1 MKKLTFIF
9 LGCIFAIF
17 LNVNSFAQTT
27 MSQEGQY
34 IFNSLG
40 FYIGGVLVAFMA
52 AGFCMLE
59 SGLVTTKSVSTIA
72 AKNIGKFAIC
82 SLIFFL
88 VGYNLAYGVPEGGF
102 MGSFSIWTDTTD
114 AETGY
119 SGYSDWFFQTMFV
132 CATASIVSGAVAERI
147 KIWPFFIFAAIMAG
161 VIYPI
166 SMGWQW
172 GGGWLAT
179 SGFSDFAGSTLV
191 HACGGAAALAGV
203 IVLGAREGR
212 FGSRGEKKSMQPFA
226 ASSIPLV
233 TLGTFL
239 LWFGW
244 FGFNGF
250 SQLAMGTF
258 DDVNAISKIAVNTHL
273 AGAAG
278 TVTGA
283 ALTRLIGGKTDIVMM
298 LNGALA
304 GLVAITAEPLTP
316 GPITAMIIGSIG
328 AVIMYYGTKLLE
340 NLGLDDVVG
349 AIPVHMFAGIF
360 GTLVVPL
367 TNSDTSF
374 GTQFVGVIS
383 VCVFSF
389 VLSWI
394 TFSTLKSTIGLR
406 ISKAAEKQ
414 GTDKAEVAEV
424 YGRVQ
429 DRHRES
435 AILDGRTYKKQ
446 NQFTFLLHYGF

>member
-1 MKKLTFIF
+1 MKKLFKITLSTFIF
-9 LGCIFAIF
+9 STMPTTL
-17 LNVNSFAQTT
+17 SFAQTT

-40 FYIGGVLVAFMA
+40 FYLGGVLVAFMA

-59 SGLVTTKSVSTIA
+59 SGLVTTKSVSSIA
-72 AKNIGKFAIC
+72 AKNIGKFAIG
-82 SLIFFL
+82 SIVFFL
-88 VGYNLAYGVPEGGF
+88 VGYNLAYDIPEGGF
-102 MGSFSIWTDTTD
+102 IGSFSIWTDTSNV
-114 AETGY
+114 ETGY
-119 SGYSDWFFQTMFV
+119 SGYSDWFYQTMFV
-132 CATASIVSGAVAERI
+132 CATVSIVSGAVAERI
-147 KIWPFFIFAAIMAG
+147 KIWPFFFFAAIMAG
-161 VIYPI
+161 FIYPI

-172 GGGWLAT
+172 GGGWLSVA
-179 SGFSDFAGSTLV
+179 GFSDFAGSTLV

-212 FGSRGEKKSMQPFA
+212 FGAKGEKKSMIPFA

-258 DDVNAISKIAVNTHL
+258 DDVNAIARIAVNTHL

-278 TVTGA
+278 VVTGA
-283 ALTRLIGGKTDIVMM
+283 ALTRLIGGKTDIIMM

-316 GPITAMIIGSIG
+316 TPMIAMVIGSIG

-340 NLGLDDVVG
+340 HLRLDDVVG
-349 AIPVHMFAGIF
+349 AIPVHLFAGVF
-360 GTLVVPL
+360 GTLVVPF
-367 TNSDTSF
+367 TNMNTSF
-374 GTQFVGVIS
+374 GTQLLGAIS
-383 VCVFSF
+383 VCSFSF
-389 VLSWI
+389 V
-394 TFSTLKSTIGLR
+394 FSYAVFRLMKETTGLR
-406 ISKAAEKQ
+406 ISKAAEKL
-414 GTDKAEVAEV
+414 GTDKAEIGVAA
-424 YGRVQ
+424 YSIR
-429 DRHRES
+429 D
-435 AILDGRTYKKQ
+435 
-446 NQFTFLLHYGF
+446 

>member
-1 MKKLTFIF
+1 MKSEKMKKILANF
-9 LGCIFAIF
+9 FAVIAF
-17 LNVNSFAQTT
+17 FVGSSGLAYAGTT

-40 FYIGGVLVAFMA
+40 FYLGGVLVAFMA

-59 SGLVTTKSVSTIA
+59 SGLVTTKSVSSIA
-72 AKNIGKFAIC
+72 AKNIGKFAIG
-82 SLIFFL
+82 SIIFFL
-88 VGYNLAYGVPEGGF
+88 VGYNLAYDIPEGGF
-102 MGSFSIWTDTTD
+102 IGSFSIWTDESNL
-114 AETGY
+114 ETGY
-119 SGYSDWFFQTMFV
+119 SGYSDWFYQTMFV
-132 CATASIVSGAVAERI
+132 CATVSIVSGAVAERI
-147 KIWPFFIFAAIMAG
+147 KIWPFFFFAAIMAG
-161 VIYPI
+161 LIYPI

-172 GGGWLAT
+172 GGGWLAVA
-179 SGFSDFAGSTLV
+179 GFSDFAGSTLV

-212 FGSRGEKKSMQPFA
+212 FGTKGEKKSMIPFA

-258 DDVNAISKIAVNTHL
+258 DDVNAIAKIAVNTHL

-278 TVTGA
+278 VVTGA
-283 ALTRLIGGKTDIVMM
+283 ALTRLIGGKTDIIMM

-316 GPITAMIIGSIG
+316 SPVIAMMIGSIG

-340 NLGLDDVVG
+340 HLRLDDVVG
-349 AIPVHMFAGIF
+349 AIPVHLFAGIF
-360 GTLVVPL
+360 GTLAVPF
-367 TNSDTSF
+367 TNTDTSF
-374 GTQFVGVIS
+374 GAQLLGVSS
-383 VCVFSF
+383 VCTFSF
-389 VLSWI
+389 V
-394 TFSTLKSTIGLR
+394 FSYIVFRLMKETTGLR
-406 ISKAAEKQ
+406 ISKAAEKL
-414 GTDKAEVAEV
+414 GTDKAEIGVMA
-424 YGRVQ
+424 YSIR
-429 DRHRES
+429 D
-435 AILDGRTYKKQ
+435 
-446 NQFTFLLHYGF
+446 

>member
-1 MKKLTFIF
+1 MKKQLLNLLTGI
-9 LGCIFAIF
+9 IVFASMTGS
-17 LNVNSFAQTT
+17 VFAETT
-27 MSQEGQY
+27 MSEEGQY
-34 IFNSLG
+34 IFNSLA

-72 AKNIGKFAIC
+72 AKNIGKFAIA

-88 VGYNLAYGVPEGGF
+88 FGYNVAYGIPEGGF
-102 MGSFSIWTDTTD
+102 MGSFSIWSDKSSVGV
-114 AETGY
+114 GY
-119 SGYSDWFFQTMFV
+119 SDSSDWFFQTMFV
-132 CATASIVSGAVAERI
+132 CATVSIVSGAVAERI
-147 KIWPFFIFAAIMAG
+147 KIWPFFVFAVAMAG
-161 VIYPI
+161 IIYPI

-172 GGGWLAT
+172 GGGWLSTA
-179 SGFSDFAGSTLV
+179 GFSDFAGSTIV

-203 IVLGAREGR
+203 IVLGARAGR
-212 FGSRGEKKSMQPFA
+212 FTSKGGKRVMVPFA
-226 ASSIPLV
+226 ASSIPLT

-278 TVTGA
+278 TVVGA
-283 ALTRLIGGKTDIVMM
+283 AVSRLIGGKTDVIMM

-316 GPITAMIIGSIG
+316 SPMLAIFIG
-328 AVIMYYGTKLLE
+328 AVGSIIMYFGTKMLE

-367 TNSDTSF
+367 SNGDTSF
-374 GTQFVGVIS
+374 GTQVIGTVS
-383 VCVFSF
+383 VVVFSF
-389 VLSWI
+389 ILSYVVF
-394 TFSTLKSTIGLR
+394 TALKSTIGLR
-406 ISKAAEKQ
+406 ISKEAEKL
-414 GTDKAEVAEV
+414 GTDKAEIGVVA
-424 YGRVQ
+424 YSIR
-429 DRHRES
+429 D
-435 AILDGRTYKKQ
+435 
-446 NQFTFLLHYGF
+446 

>member
-1 MKKLTFIF
+1 MKKYLLNLLVGIITFFSLTE
-9 LGCIFAIF
+9 LVFAE
-17 LNVNSFAQTT
+17 TT
-27 MSQEGQY
+27 MSEEGQY
-34 IFNSLG
+34 IFNSLA

-72 AKNIGKFAIC
+72 AKNIGKFAIA
-82 SLIFFL
+82 SIIFFL
-88 VGYNLAYGVPEGGF
+88 FGYNLAYGIPEGGYI
-102 MGSFSIWTDTTD
+102 GSFSMWSDGS
-114 AETGY
+114 EVGTGY
-119 SGYSDWFFQTMFV
+119 SDSSDWFFQTMFV
-132 CATASIVSGAVAERI
+132 CATVSIVSGAVAERI
-147 KIWPFFIFAAIMAG
+147 KIWPFFLFAVIMAG
-161 VIYPI
+161 FIYPI

-172 GGGWLAT
+172 GGGWLSSA
-179 SGFSDFAGSTLV
+179 GFSDFAGSTLV
-191 HACGGAAALAGV
+191 HACGGAGALAGV
-203 IVLGAREGR
+203 IVLGARTGR
-212 FGSRGEKKSMQPFA
+212 FTSRGGKRIMVPFA

-258 DDVNAISKIAVNTHL
+258 SDVNAITKIAVNTHL

-283 ALTRLIGGKTDIVMM
+283 AITRLLGGKTDIIMM

-316 GPITAMIIGSIG
+316 SPVLAMLIGAIG
-328 AVIMYYGTKLLE
+328 AVIMYFGTKMLE
-340 NLGLDDVVG
+340 NFGLDDVVG

-367 TNSDTSF
+367 SNSDTSF
-374 GTQFVGVIS
+374 GTQFIGVIS
-383 VCVFSF
+383 VVAFSF
-389 VLSWI
+389 VLSYVA
-394 TFSTLKSTIGLR
+394 FSSMKATIGLR
-406 ISKAAEKQ
+406 ISKAAEKL
-414 GTDKAEVAEV
+414 GTDKAEIGVTA
-424 YGRVQ
+424 YSIR
-429 DRHRES
+429 D
-435 AILDGRTYKKQ
+435 
-446 NQFTFLLHYGF
+446 

>member
-1 MKKLTFIF
+1 MKNLTFIF

-17 LNVNSFAQTT
+17 FNVNSFAQTT

-172 GGGWLAT
+172 GGGWLAA

-191 HACGGAAALAGV
+191 HACGGAAALAG
-203 IVLGAREGR
+203 IMVLGAREGR
-212 FGSRGEKKSMQPFA
+212 FGKRGEKRSMQPFA

-283 ALTRLIGGKTDIVMM
+283 ALTRLIGGKTDIIMM

-328 AVIMYYGTKLLE
+328 AVIMYYGTKMLE

-360 GTLVVPL
+360 GTLVVPF

-374 GTQFVGVIS
+374 GTQFIGVIS

-389 VLSWI
+389 ALSWI
-394 TFSTLKSTIGLR
+394 TFSSLKSTVGLR

-414 GTDKAEVAEV
+414 GTDKAEVGVIA
-424 YGRVQ
+424 YSIR
-429 DRHRES
+429 D
-435 AILDGRTYKKQ
+435 
-446 NQFTFLLHYGF
+446 

>member
-1 MKKLTFIF
+1 MKKQLLNLLTGI
-9 LGCIFAIF
+9 IVFASMTGS
-17 LNVNSFAQTT
+17 VFAETT
-27 MSQEGQY
+27 MSEEGQY
-34 IFNSLG
+34 IFNSLA

-72 AKNIGKFAIC
+72 AKNIGKFAIA

-88 VGYNLAYGVPEGGF
+88 FGYNVAYGIPEGGF
-102 MGSFSIWTDTTD
+102 MGSFSIWSDKS
-114 AETGY
+114 AVGVGY
-119 SGYSDWFFQTMFV
+119 SDSSDWFFQTMFV
-132 CATASIVSGAVAERI
+132 CATVSIVSGAVAERI
-147 KIWPFFIFAAIMAG
+147 KIWPFFVFAVAMAG
-161 VIYPI
+161 IIYPI

-172 GGGWLAT
+172 GGGWLSTA
-179 SGFSDFAGSTLV
+179 GFSDFAGSTIV

-203 IVLGAREGR
+203 IVLGARAGR
-212 FGSRGEKKSMQPFA
+212 FTSKGGKRVMVPFA
-226 ASSIPLV
+226 ASSIPLT

-258 DDVNAISKIAVNTHL
+258 DDVNAISKIAVNTNL

-278 TVTGA
+278 TVVGA
-283 ALTRLIGGKTDIVMM
+283 AVSRLIGGKTDVIMM

-316 GPITAMIIGSIG
+316 SPMLAIFIGAIGSI
-328 AVIMYYGTKLLE
+328 IMYFGTKMLE

-367 TNSDTSF
+367 SNGDTSF
-374 GTQFVGVIS
+374 GTQVIGTVS
-383 VCVFSF
+383 VVAFSFILSYVVFSA
-389 VLSWI
+389 
-394 TFSTLKSTIGLR
+394 LKSTIGLR
-406 ISKAAEKQ
+406 ISKEAEKL
-414 GTDKAEVAEV
+414 GTDKAEIGVVA
-424 YGRVQ
+424 YSIR
-429 DRHRES
+429 D
-435 AILDGRTYKKQ
+435 
-446 NQFTFLLHYGF
+446 

>member
-1 MKKLTFIF
+1 M
-9 LGCIFAIF
+9 
-17 LNVNSFAQTT
+17 
-27 MSQEGQY
+27 
-34 IFNSLG
+34 
-40 FYIGGVLVAFMA
+40 VAFMA

-72 AKNIGKFAIC
+72 AKNVGKFAIC
-82 SLIFFL
+82 SLVFFL
-88 VGYNLAYGVPEGGF
+88 FGYNVAYGVPEGGYI
-102 MGSFSIWTDTTD
+102 GSFAIWNDVS
-114 AETGY
+114 EIGTGY
-119 SGYSDWFFQTMFV
+119 SDSSDWFFQTMFV

-147 KIWPFFIFAAIMAG
+147 KIWPFFLFAALMAG
-161 VIYPI
+161 FIYPI

-172 GGGWLAT
+172 GGGWLA
-179 SGFSDFAGSTLV
+179 SAGFSDFAGSTLV

-212 FGSRGEKKSMQPFA
+212 FGSKGEKKSMVPFA

-278 TVTGA
+278 TVAGA
-283 ALTRLIGGKTDIVMM
+283 TITRLMAGKTDIVMM

-316 GPITAMIIGSIG
+316 SPLLAILIGFVG
-328 AVIMYYGTKLLE
+328 ALIMYFGTKFLE
-340 NLGLDDVVG
+340 SLQLDDVVG

-367 TNSDTSF
+367 TNPETSF
-374 GTQFVGVIS
+374 GTQFIGTAS
-383 VCVFSF
+383 VCIFSF
-389 VLSWI
+389 VLSWV
-394 TFSTLKSTIGLR
+394 TFTALKSTIGLR
-406 ISKAAEKQ
+406 ISKAAEKL
-414 GTDKAEVAEV
+414 GTDKAEVGVTA
-424 YGRVQ
+424 YSIR
-429 DRHRES
+429 D
-435 AILDGRTYKKQ
+435 
-446 NQFTFLLHYGF
+446 

>member
-1 MKKLTFIF
+1 MINILKNKTI
-9 LGCIFAIF
+9 LGALFFVSISDAA
-17 LNVNSFAQTT
+17 NANTT
-27 MSQEGQY
+27 ISAEGQY
-34 IFNSLG
+34 IFNTLG

-82 SLIFFL
+82 SLVFFL
-88 VGYNLAYGVPEGGF
+88 FGYNMAYGISEGGYIGKF
-102 MGSFSIWTDTTD
+102 LVWSDSSKIG
-114 AETGY
+114 TGY
-119 SGYSDWFFQTMFV
+119 SDHSDWFFQTMFV

-147 KIWPFFIFAAIMAG
+147 KIWPFFIFAALMAG
-161 VIYPI
+161 FIYPI
-166 SMGWQW
+166 QMGWQW
-172 GGGWLAT
+172 GGGWLST
-179 SGFSDFAGSTLV
+179 KGFSDFAGSTIV

-212 FGSRGEKKSMQPFA
+212 FSSKGEKKSMVPFA

-258 DDVNAISKIAVNTHL
+258 SDVNAITKIAVNTHL

-278 TVTGA
+278 TVGGA
-283 ALTRLIGGKTDIVMM
+283 VITRLMLGKTDIVMM

-316 GPITAMIIGSIG
+316 SPILAIFIGLIGSL
-328 AVIMYYGTKLLE
+328 IMYFGTKFLE
-340 NLGLDDVVG
+340 NQKLDDVVG

-367 TNSDTSF
+367 SNPETNF
-374 GTQFVGVIS
+374 GTQLTGVLS
-383 VCVFSF
+383 VCLFSF
-389 VLSWI
+389 ILSYI
-394 TFSTLKSTIGLR
+394 VFKSLKQTIGLR
-406 ISKAAEKQ
+406 ISKEAEKL
-414 GTDKAEVAEV
+414 GTDKAEVGVVA
-424 YGRVQ
+424 YSIR
-429 DRHRES
+429 D
-435 AILDGRTYKKQ
+435 
-446 NQFTFLLHYGF
+446 

>member
-1 MKKLTFIF
+1 MKKNFIILLSCF
-9 LGCIFAIF
+9 FTLGLFETVSAE
-17 LNVNSFAQTT
+17 TT

-40 FYIGGVLVAFMA
+40 FYLGGVLVAFMA

-88 VGYNLAYGVPEGGF
+88 AGYNLAYGVPEGGYV
-102 MGSFSIWTDTTD
+102 GSFTIWTDTTNT
-114 AETGY
+114 ETGY

-161 VIYPI
+161 IIYPI

-172 GGGWLAT
+172 GGGWLSTA
-179 SGFSDFAGSTLV
+179 GFSDFAGSTLV

-203 IVLGAREGR
+203 IVLGPRNGR
-212 FGSRGEKKSMQPFA
+212 FTSQGGKRVMVPFA

-283 ALTRLIGGKTDIVMM
+283 AITRLLGGKTDIVMM

-316 GPITAMIIGSIG
+316 GPITAMVIGSIG
-328 AVIMYYGTKLLE
+328 AIIMYYGTKMLE
-340 NLGLDDVVG
+340 ELGLDDVVG

-360 GTLVVPL
+360 GTLVVPF
-367 TNSDTSF
+367 TNGDTNF
-374 GTQFVGVIS
+374 GTQFIGMFS
-383 VCVFSF
+383 VVAFSF
-389 VLSWI
+389 VLSYL
-394 TFSTLKSTIGLR
+394 TFIIMKTTIGLR
-406 ISKAAEKQ
+406 ISKEAEKL
-414 GTDKAEVAEV
+414 GTDKAEVGVTA
-424 YGRVQ
+424 YSIR
-429 DRHRES
+429 D
-435 AILDGRTYKKQ
+435 
-446 NQFTFLLHYGF
+446 